1 MVIPV
6 RSPRKPFVQ
15 TQSPRCS
22 TGSDHGGSGNA
33 ADFSPI
39 SRGKKPAWNVPSNSA
54 IEVGSIMDTTSWPA
68 LSESARA
75 SPKSSSSD
83 SVKALSDGSVSAP
96 PVSLSSSPSS
106 KQAENYQKL
115 NSTQNS
121 PSPRDKN
128 MKRAAVTGVGSSGVS
143 NVGLAMPSSLPVL
156 TEASLPVT
164 GKQPSL
170 DNSPRGFPNQ
180 SNNSNDKERNHYSKS
195 GGFSPHSHGGYDHQR
210 NYGGGRRG
218 SNSHHGNYGNRR
230 DGDRGGNEWNHR
242 NIGRG
247 VHLQQL
253 HQQRGVGPYPRA
265 PSVAAAPFV
274 APPPSVIPFSNPMG
288 FPAHTPQVMLFP
300 AVDPQRAMLLKQI
313 DYYFSLE
320 NLCKDLYLRQN
331 MDEQGWVPISLIAG
345 FNRVSMLETEGGVM
359 TRGFFCVALSFK
371 EEVSEEMLG
380 LGFGLEFGAG
390 LLPGEKKEVIWHC
403 LRTRGERPLLREKGF
418 SYNARQIGGKPGK
431 DVHVGEPKPRR
442 RSVRLQSLESEG
454 WWRVH
459 VLKNEG
465 YESDVHASLRFLFIP
480 AWAFR
485 WRTVFSRERLAAN
498 HHTGGSISDEQTIPI
513 AFSSIDRRSPFSSPP
528 IAPYADASDAAAFL
542 DAVDALIAS
551 LRGHNSSPAVNRSDD
566 LLQQCM
572 LRLEDEFRSMIEHP
586 FDFSQFDP
594 VPPPDLD
601 SDLQR
606 RG

>member
-1 MVIPV
+1 MASSVDTTSSPRSTQEISNVSSDFTQGYDALALSSPLASPIASMVIPG

-22 TGSDHGGSGNA
+22 AGSDHGGSGNA

-54 IEVGSIMDTTSWPA
+54 IEVGSVMDTISWPA

-83 SVKALSDGSVSAP
+83 SVKALSDGSVSAL

-106 KQAENYQKL
+106 KQASNYQIL

-128 MKRAAVTGVGSSGVS
+128 MKRGAVTGGGSSGVS
-143 NVGLAMPSSLPVL
+143 NVGLALPSSLPVL
-156 TEASLPVT
+156 TEASLSVT

-170 DNSPRGFPNQ
+170 ENSPRGFPNQ

-195 GGFSPHSHGGYDHQR
+195 GGFSSHSHGGYDHQR

-230 DGDRGGNEWNHR
+230 DGDRGGNEWSHR

-274 APPPSVIPFSNPMG
+274 APPPPVIPFSNPMG
-288 FPAHTPQVMLFP
+288 FPDFQSPIYYVAAPTHPESLRGLPFASHPAHTPQVMLFP

-345 FNRVSMLETEGGVM
+345 FNRVKQLTNNMQYIIDTVQLSNVVEVQGDKIRKRNDWMAWILHPTDNLVDQPSP
-359 TRGFFCVALSFK
+359 VANLD
-371 EEVSEEMLG
+371 
-380 LGFGLEFGAG
+380 GLEAHFGNVYLDLDAPKNTG
-390 LLPGEKKEVIWHC
+390 LSGLAKNEAALARSASVKLNSQMSVRNSEDGDVQVGTYSDPIWNM
-403 LRTRGERPLLREKGF
+403 RTLLR
-418 SYNARQIGGKPGK
+418 
-431 DVHVGEPKPRR
+431 
-442 RSVRLQSLESEG
+442 
-454 WWRVH
+454 
-459 VLKNEG
+459 
-465 YESDVHASLRFLFIP
+465 SD
-480 AWAFR
+480 
-485 WRTVFSRERLAAN
+485 T
-498 HHTGGSISDEQTIPI
+498 
-513 AFSSIDRRSPFSSPP
+513 
-528 IAPYADASDAAAFL
+528 
-542 DAVDALIAS
+542 
-551 LRGHNSSPAVNRSDD
+551 
-566 LLQQCM
+566 M
-572 LRLEDEFRSMIEHP
+572 
-586 FDFSQFDP
+586 
-594 VPPPDLD
+594 
-601 SDLQR
+601 
-606 RG
+606 